1 MNHCPVL
8 PPCMIL
14 YYSPQ
19 EKSFLAGPANDNQPA
34 LIEVTNEEAHFLML
48 CDGNLTI
55 SEIAARLH
63 RDEGDVKTIATK
75 FSGEPHAVLQFLEEE
90 KNDYTPDP
98 HTEIAY
104 QILNELDS
112 ANSYTNNITQLHQY
126 HTETISD
133 AVEQFESTETTIAHA
148 YSRPHPSLGGVSYG
162 AKFAKELSEI
172 GLIDKGKAILEIGGG
187 TGYLARDFLKYL
199 KDNKPRTYKHIHY
212 TMLELSPVLIKSQ
225 KEQTALHRPVISHV
239 TGDALAAPFS
249 SGTFSL
255 IIANEMIADLP
266 SVRMKKEWVDNGSA
280 DQIPRESLP
289 ALKFIK
295 NFNIPVDDAF
305 PEFLVNL
312 GAWQMMEKIYH
323 LLSHGGTA
331 VIIEYGS
338 PCMYPVAVHLKEHTE
353 YSIHFGHL
361 EKIANK
367 LGFETR
373 LEGLAD
379 FLKMDPDVQVLNSAS
394 FGTLN
399 QSILPHFNMKPLP
412 TLSFTPEMLGEF
424 LGDLYHNLHNLQ
436 FHPLKEAA
444 GPGNPSAFYALT
456 LFKREAQPS

>member
-14 YYSPQ
+14 YYSSQ
-19 EKSFLAGPANDNQPA
+19 EKSFLAGPANGNQPA
-34 LIEVTNEEAHFLML
+34 LIEVTNEEALFLML
-48 CDGNLTI
+48 CHGNLAI
-55 SEIAARLH
+55 SEIAAKLH
-63 RDEGDVKTIATK
+63 RDEGEVKTMAAK
-75 FSGEPHAVLQFLEEE
+75 FSGKPHAVLQFLEEE
-90 KNDYTPDP
+90 KNDYTPDTR
-98 HTEIAY
+98 TEIAY

-112 ANSYTNNITQLHQY
+112 TNSYTNNIIQLHQY
-126 HTETISD
+126 HAETISD
-133 AVEQFESTETTIAHA
+133 ALQQFESDETTIAHV
-148 YSRPHPSLGGVSYG
+148 YSCPHPSLSGVPYG
-162 AKFAKELSEI
+162 AKLAKELSEM
-172 GLIDKGKAILEIGGG
+172 GVIDKGKTILEIGGG

-199 KDNKPRTYKHIHY
+199 KDKKPRTYKHIHY
-212 TMLELSPVLIKSQ
+212 TMLDLSPVLIKSQ
-225 KEQTALHRPVISHV
+225 QEQTTLHRPAISHV
-239 TGDALAAPFS
+239 WGDALATPFS
-249 SGTFSL
+249 SGSFSL

-266 SVRMKKEWVDNGSA
+266 SVRMKKEWLDNNST
-280 DQIPRESLP
+280 DKIPPESLP

-312 GAWQMMEKIYH
+312 GAWQMMEEIYQ
-323 LLSHGGTA
+323 LLSPGRTA
-331 VIIEYGS
+331 IITEYGS

-379 FLKMDPDVQVLNSAS
+379 FLKMDLEVQVLNSAS
-394 FGTLN
+394 FVTMN

-412 TLSFTPEMLGEF
+412 TLSFTPEMLEKV
-424 LGDLYHNLHNLQ
+424 LGDLYHNLYNLQ

-444 GPGNPSAFYALT
+444 SQGNPSAFYALT
-456 LFKREAQPS
+456 LFKRETQPS

>member
-1 MNHCPVL
+1 MNRRPVL

-19 EKSFLAGPANDNQPA
+19 GKPFLAGPAMDNRPN
-34 LIEVTNEEAHFLML
+34 LIEVTDDEAHFLRL
-48 CDGNLTI
+48 CRGNLTLF
-55 SEIAARLH
+55 EIAARLH
-63 RDEGDVKTIATK
+63 KDEGEVRAMAAR
-75 FSGEPHAVLQFLEEE
+75 FSGESHAALQFLEEE
-90 KNDYTPDP
+90 KNDYTPDLR
-98 HTEIAY
+98 TEIAY

-112 ANSYTNNITQLHQY
+112 ANSYTSNITQLHQY
-126 HTETISD
+126 HAKTISD
-133 AVEQFESTETTIAHA
+133 AMQQFESNETTIAHV
-148 YSRPHPSLGGVSYG
+148 YSCSHPSLGGVPYG
-162 AKFAKELSEI
+162 AKLAKELSEM
-172 GLIDKGKAILEIGGG
+172 GVIDKGKAILEIGGG

-199 KDNKPRTYKHIHY
+199 KDNKPMTYKHIYY

-225 KEQTALHRPVISHV
+225 QEQTTLHRPVISHV
-239 TGDALAAPFS
+239 TGDALSTPFS
-249 SGTFSL
+249 SGSFCL

-312 GAWQMMEKIYH
+312 GAWQMMEEIYQM
-323 LLSHGGTA
+323 LSHGGTA
-331 VIIEYGS
+331 LITEYGS
-338 PCMYPVAVHLKEHTE
+338 PCMYPVAVHLKDHTE

-361 EKIANK
+361 EKIANT

-379 FLKMDPDVQVLNSAS
+379 FLKMDLEVQVLNSAS
-394 FGTLN
+394 FVTLN
-399 QSILPHFNMKPLP
+399 QNILPHFNMKPLP
-412 TLSFTPEMLGEF
+412 TLSFTPEMLEEF
-424 LGDLYHNLHNLQ
+424 LGGLYHNLYNLQ
-436 FHPLKEAA
+436 FHALKEAA
-444 GPGNPSAFYALT
+444 SQGNPSAFYALT
-456 LFKREAQPS
+456 LFKKEIQPS